1 MSQLYKIGLQN
12 FRVFKEMTEFDLAP
26 LTILTGANS
35 SGKSSLFKALLL
47 MGNNVESNSFYKL
60 DFTGTQHNLGS
71 FQDAINKNCDKEKIV
86 FRFYLNYPFQSTRK
100 YPIPSGRKL
109 TNIYLS
115 SDIESETKM
124 ILEVSYKEDNNNG
137 LLSSLSIYI
146 QDSKNET
153 LLISIETNEV
163 NSEKDTHNLTINIEW
178 FVKNWEVIQDIGFRR
193 MRNEKR
199 AIINDFNKENLKV
212 FNIPC
217 SLNLSKKQNV
227 RKNPNISHNMRD
239 DVNYVL
245 EYFFNNGSEFISK
258 SDLEK
263 LGLDFKNIHYPA
275 NRELIEVDRFIR
287 YYLLKEA
294 GYHFENTEY
303 VEAVR
308 AKSRRIYT
316 HDSQTTLFDE
326 LLLDYNSVQLDL
338 QAEKFL
344 QKWIKGFEI
353 ADKVEFEKIAGGIAT
368 QVIFIKNGAKY
379 PLADLGYGVT
389 QYLPLLLKIA
399 LQITTE
405 SSNDRMRTPFRE
417 KPLKKT
423 IILEEPETNLHPK
436 LQSRLADMILDALQN
451 FEIKFIIETHSE
463 YFIRRLQILTAE
475 KKANSDEIA
484 LYYFYEPHKIPQG
497 QKQVERIN
505 ILPDGNLDNDFGSGF
520 FDEATNMKFELLKLK
535 TKKK

>member
-1 MSQLYKIGLQN
+1 MLVL
-12 FRVFKEMTEFDLAP
+12 
-26 LTILTGANS
+26 
-35 SGKSSLFKALLL
+35 
-47 MGNNVESNSFYKL
+47 
-60 DFTGTQHNLGS
+60 
-71 FQDAINKNCDKEKIV
+71 
-86 FRFYLNYPFQSTRK
+86 
-100 YPIPSGRKL
+100 
-109 TNIYLS
+109 IYLS

-146 QDSKNET
+146 QDSKNEI

-344 QKWIKGFEI
+344 QKWIKEFEI

>member
-71 FQDAINKNCDKEKIV
+71 FQDAINKKCDKEKIV

-100 YPIPSGRKL
+100 YPMPSGRKL

-115 SDIESETKM
+115 SDIETETKM
-124 ILEVSYKEDNNNG
+124 ILEVSYKEDNSNG
-137 LLSSLSIYI
+137 LLSSLSIYV
-146 QDSKNET
+146 QDRANKTT
-153 LLISIETNEV
+153 LLFAETNELD
-163 NSEKDTHNLTINIEW
+163 SQKKMHRLTINIKW
-178 FVKNWEVIQDIGFRR
+178 FAKNYDVIQSFRR
-193 MRNEKR
+193 FPNRIEKK
-199 AIINDFNKENLKV
+199 IVNDFNEDDLKT
-212 FNIPC
+212 FEIPYSKNIEKNARGYRKF
-217 SLNLSKKQNV
+217 SLQET
-227 RKNPNISHNMRD
+227 D
-239 DVNYVL
+239 DVGYILN
-245 EYFFNNGSEFISK
+245 YFFANQDNFISK
-258 SDLEK
+258 E
-263 LGLDFKNIHYPA
+263 DFKIL
-275 NRELIEVDRFIR
+275 RVDRNQYAHSSGIFRDIEHFIR
-287 YYLLKEA
+287 YDLLREA

-338 QAEKFL
+338 QAENFL
-344 QKWIKGFEI
+344 KRWIKELEI
-353 ADKVEFEKIAGGIAT
+353 ADDVSFEKIAGGIAT
-368 QVIFIKNGAKY
+368 QVIFYKNGDKY

-399 LQITTE
+399 LQISTE
-405 SSNDRMRTPFRE
+405 SSNDRIRTPFRE

-475 KKANSDEIA
+475 KKAKSEEIA
-484 LYYFYEPHKIPQG
+484 LYYFYEPYKIPQG
-497 QKQVERIN
+497 QKQVEKIN
-505 ILPDGNLDNDFGSGF
+505 ILSDGNLDNDFGSGF

>member
-12 FRVFKEMTEFDLAP
+12 FRVFNEMTEFDLAP
-26 LTILTGANS
+26 FTILTGANS

-47 MGNNVESNSFYKL
+47 IGNNVESNSFYKL

-71 FQDAINKNCDKEKIV
+71 FQDTINKKCNKDKIV
-86 FRFYLNYPFQSTRK
+86 FRFYLNSPFLSTRK

-115 SDIESETKM
+115 SDIESENNM
-124 ILEVSYKEDNNNG
+124 ILEASYKEDNSNG
-137 LLSSLSIYI
+137 VLSSLSIYVEDKKSKTTLI
-146 QDSKNET
+146 FVETDESDSHKKMHQLKIN
-153 LLISIETNEV
+153 LKWFANNLQMIHSIPFLNRKGKE
-163 NSEKDTHNLTINIEW
+163 
-178 FVKNWEVIQDIGFRR
+178 
-193 MRNEKR
+193 
-199 AIINDFNKENLKV
+199 IINDFNEGDLMT
-212 FNIPC
+212 FEIPH
-217 SLNLSKKQNV
+217 SKQIRQNV
-227 RKNPNISHNMRD
+227 RGYRKFSLQGID
-239 DVNYVL
+239 DVGYIL
-245 EYFFNNGSEFISK
+245 SYFFANEEDYISK
-258 SDLEK
+258 NEMEK
-263 LGLDFKNIHYPA
+263 IGLINTRHAYTQRNLRDVEN
-275 NRELIEVDRFIR
+275 FIR
-287 YYLLKEA
+287 YELLKEV
-294 GYHFENTEY
+294 GYHFENTDY

-326 LLLDYNSVQLDL
+326 LLLDYNSVQLDI
-338 QAEKFL
+338 QAEMFL
-344 QKWIKGFEI
+344 KKWIKEFEI
-353 ADKVEFEKIAGGIAT
+353 ADDVSFEKIAGGIAT
-368 QVIFIKNGAKY
+368 QVIFYKNGDKY

-405 SSNDRMRTPFRE
+405 SSIDRMRTTFKE

-436 LQSRLADMILDALQN
+436 LQSRLADMILDALKI

-475 KKANSDEIA
+475 KDVNPETIA

-505 ILPDGNLDNDFGSGF
+505 ILEDGSLDNDFGSGF

>member
-1 MSQLYKIGLQN
+1 
-12 FRVFKEMTEFDLAP
+12 
-26 LTILTGANS
+26 
-35 SGKSSLFKALLL
+35 
-47 MGNNVESNSFYKL
+47 
-60 DFTGTQHNLGS
+60 
-71 FQDAINKNCDKEKIV
+71 
-86 FRFYLNYPFQSTRK
+86 
-100 YPIPSGRKL
+100 
-109 TNIYLS
+109 
-115 SDIESETKM
+115 M

-146 QDSKNET
+146 QDSKNEN
-153 LLISIETNEV
+153 LLISVETIEIKH
-163 NSEKDTHNLTINIEW
+163 EKDTHKLTINIEW
-178 FVKNWEVIQDIGFRR
+178 LVKNWEVIQEMGFRR

-199 AIINDFNKENLKV
+199 AIINDFKKENLKV

-217 SLNLSKKQNV
+217 SLNLSKKQNE
-227 RKNPNISHNMRD
+227 RRNLSISNTMKD
-239 DVNYVL
+239 DVSFVL
-245 EYFFNNGSEFISK
+245 DYFFHNENEFISK
-258 SDLEK
+258 SVLEE
-263 LGLDFKNIHYPA
+263 LGLDFTRLYYPT
-275 NRELIEVDRFIR
+275 NRVLIEIDRFIR
-287 YYLLKEA
+287 YYILKEA
-294 GYHFENTEY
+294 GFHFENIEY

-326 LLLDYNSVQLDL
+326 LLLDYNSVQLNF
-338 QAEKFL
+338 QAESFL
-344 QKWIKGFEI
+344 KKWIKEFEI
-353 ADKVEFEKIAGGIAT
+353 ADDVNFEKIAGGIAT
-368 QVIFIKNGAKY
+368 QVIFTKNGDKY

-405 SSNDRMRTPFRE
+405 SSSDRIRTRLRE

-436 LQSRLADMILDALQN
+436 LQSRLADMIFDALQN

-475 KKANSDEIA
+475 KKANSEEIA

-520 FDEATNMKFELLKLK
+520 FDESTNMKFELLKLK

>member
-12 FRVFKEMTEFDLAP
+12 FRVFKEMTEFDLVP

-71 FQDAINKNCDKEKIV
+71 FQDAINKKCNKDKIV
-86 FRFYLNYPFQSTRK
+86 FRFYLNHPFQSTRK
-100 YPIPSGRKL
+100 YPVPSGRKL

-115 SDIESETKM
+115 SDIETETKM

-137 LLSSLSIYI
+137 LLVGLHIYV
-146 QDSKNET
+146 QDSKNKTE
-153 LLISIETNEV
+153 LIYAQTNEPNNKSNNHILKINIKWFAQNFDAIQSYRRPFYRDKIEVINNFNEEDDFKTFEIPNSNSIEKQ
-163 NSEKDTHNLTINIEW
+163 SKGYRKFSMQEKD
-178 FVKNWEVIQDIGFRR
+178 
-193 MRNEKR
+193 
-199 AIINDFNKENLKV
+199 
-212 FNIPC
+212 
-217 SLNLSKKQNV
+217 
-227 RKNPNISHNMRD
+227 
-239 DVNYVL
+239 DVGYIL
-245 EYFFNNGSEFISK
+245 GYFFANQNRFLSQF
-258 SDLEK
+258 
-263 LGLDFKNIHYPA
+263 DFKNLGI
-275 NRELIEVDRFIR
+275 NKNQIRTSSGVVRDIERFIR
-287 YYLLKEA
+287 YDLLREA
-294 GYHFENTEY
+294 GYQFENTEL

-326 LLLDYNSVQLDL
+326 LLLDYNSVQLDS

-344 QKWIKGFEI
+344 KKWIKEFEI
-353 ADKVEFEKIAGGIAT
+353 ADDVNFEKIAGGIAT
-368 QVIFIKNGAKY
+368 QVIFTKNGDKY

-399 LQITTE
+399 LQITTD
-405 SSNDRMRTPFRE
+405 SSNDRIRTPFKE

-436 LQSRLADMILDALQN
+436 LQSRLADMMLDALQN

-463 YFIRRLQILTAE
+463 YLIRRLQILTAE
-475 KKANSDEIA
+475 KKANPEEIA

-505 ILPDGNLDNDFGSGF
+505 ILSDGNLDNNFGGGF
-520 FDEATNMKFELLKLK
+520 FDEATNMKFELLKLR
-535 TKKK
+535 TQKK

>member
-12 FRVFKEMTEFDLAP
+12 FRVFKEMTEFDLVP

-71 FQDAINKNCDKEKIV
+71 FQDAINKKCDKEKIV

-100 YPIPSGRKL
+100 YPMPSGRKL

-115 SDIESETKM
+115 SDIETETKM
-124 ILEVSYKEDNNNG
+124 IIEVSYKEDNSNG
-137 LLSSLSIYI
+137 LLSSLSIYV
-146 QDSKNET
+146 QDKKNKTTLIFAET
-153 LLISIETNEV
+153 DETDRQ
-163 NSEKDTHNLTINIEW
+163 KKMHRLTINLKW
-178 FVKNWEVIQDIGFRR
+178 FANNFEIIQSFRR
-193 MRNEKR
+193 FPNRKEKE
-199 AIINDFNKENLKV
+199 IINDFNEDDLMT
-212 FNIPC
+212 FNIPHSKNIEKSVRGYRKF
-217 SLNLSKKQNV
+217 SLQGIDDVGYILSYFFVNQDDYLSKDK
-227 RKNPNISHNMRD
+227 I
-239 DVNYVL
+239 
-245 EYFFNNGSEFISK
+245 
-258 SDLEK
+258 EK
-263 LGLDFKNIHYPA
+263 LGFSEKRYGYPQG
-275 NRELIEVDRFIR
+275 NLREIEHFIR
-287 YYLLKEA
+287 YELLREA

-338 QAEKFL
+338 QAETFL
-344 QKWIKGFEI
+344 QKWIKEFEI
-353 ADKVEFEKIAGGIAT
+353 ADDVKFEKIAGGIAT
-368 QVIFIKNGAKY
+368 QVIFYKNGDKY

-405 SSNDRMRTPFRE
+405 SSSDRIRTPFRE

-475 KKANSDEIA
+475 KKENSEEIA
-484 LYYFYEPHKIPQG
+484 LYYFYEPYKVPQG
-497 QKQVERIN
+497 QKQVEKIN
-505 ILPDGNLDNDFGSGF
+505 ILSDGNLDNDFGSGF

>member
-12 FRVFKEMTEFDLAP
+12 FRVFKEMTEFDLKP

-71 FQDAINKNCDKEKIV
+71 FQDAINKKCDKEKIV
-86 FRFYLNYPFQSTRK
+86 FRFYLNYPFQSTHK
-100 YPIPSGRKL
+100 YPMPSGRKL

-115 SDIESETKM
+115 SDIEIEAKM

-137 LLSSLSIYI
+137 LLSNLSIYI
-146 QDSKNET
+146 EDNKNKA
-153 LLISIETNEV
+153 LLISVDTNVIEND
-163 NSEKDTHNLTINIEW
+163 KDTHKVTLNLGW
-178 FVKNWEVIQDIGFRR
+178 FVRNWEAIQDIGFRR
-193 MRNEKR
+193 FRGEQQN
-199 AIINDFNKENLKV
+199 IINDFQNEDLRT
-212 FNIPC
+212 FDIPC
-217 SLNLSKKQNV
+217 SFSLKSIGNSKNL
-227 RKNPNISHNMRD
+227 RYISNKTKD

-245 EYFFNNGSEFISK
+245 EYFFTNQGDYLSTNNLI
-258 SDLEK
+258 K
-263 LGLDFKNIHYPA
+263 LGFNFERVIYPT
-275 NRELIEVDRFIR
+275 NRELLEVDRFIR
-287 YYLLKEA
+287 YYLLREA

-326 LLLDYNSVQLDL
+326 LLLDYNSVQLDF
-338 QAEKFL
+338 QAENFL
-344 QKWIKGFEI
+344 KKWIKEFEI
-353 ADKVEFEKIAGGIAT
+353 ADDVNFEKIAGGIAT
-368 QVIFIKNGAKY
+368 LVIFTKNGDKY

-399 LQITTE
+399 LQITTA
-405 SSNDRMRTPFRE
+405 SSGDRIRTPFRE

-463 YFIRRLQILTAE
+463 YLIRRLQILTAE
-475 KKANSDEIA
+475 KRANAGKIA
-484 LYYFYEPHKIPQG
+484 LYYFYEPHNIPQG
-497 QKQVERIN
+497 QKQVEKIN